1 MKQCV
6 NAQFVNYVTYEI
18 KNMDTCVAKSF
29 LAFIHGLLFFAPMHT
44 QTHSLSH
51 TPLHSLCVCSGPGFS
66 SDISEMV
73 GTPASSVNEMGKALT
88 PDGVIMSDGS
98 LSHTDLMDM
107 PVSKTA

>member
-1 MKQCV
+1 MKLR
-6 NAQFVNYVTYEI
+6 AWI
-18 KNMDTCVAKSF
+18 TCVANTLF
-29 LAFIHGLLFFAPMHT
+29 AFIHDLLFFAPVHAHT
-44 QTHSLSH
+44 NILSLSH
-51 TPLHSLCVCSGPGFS
+51 TPRCSFCVCSGPGFG